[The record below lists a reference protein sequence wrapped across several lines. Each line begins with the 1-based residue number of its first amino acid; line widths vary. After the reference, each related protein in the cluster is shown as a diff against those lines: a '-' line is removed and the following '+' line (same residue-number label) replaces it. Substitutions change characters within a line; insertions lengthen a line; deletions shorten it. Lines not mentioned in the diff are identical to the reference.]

1 MRHTNE
7 FKSSLLASGVDK
19 AAKSKNPHAITD
31 LYTLWYPPPPP
42 SGMAPRA
49 EMVAFA
55 KQCNVANN
63 KWIGNSN
70 TDRQR
75 SSGRV
80 AP

>member
-1 MRHTNE
+1 MRHMNE

-31 LYTLWYPPPPP
+31 LYTLWYPP

-55 KQCNVANN
+55 EQCNVANN

-70 TDRQR
+70 TGRQR